1 MAHTARPTTQRMNG
15 KMGWRH
21 LGATTLVA
29 LLLATSTAPAAVPS
43 PSPTELRVA
52 VAYSVANSGLIKVL
66 VNDFRASHPELNIR
80 IIATSALDAVTLARR
95 GEADIIITQHRPSE
109 DLLMEEGFGLRR
121 TEIMYDE
128 FAIFGPAQDPL
139 HLAQESDLILA
150 LKRLGREKVRFFTP
164 VVESSAHK
172 KLNELWE
179 MAGVKPDWV
188 GYENTGA
195 SSASTLKQAALFGA
209 YTLSDMATYLDNRNS
224 LQGEIA
230 PLYQNHPSLRNTY
243 SAIVVN
249 QQHVPQ
255 VNQVAAEQFLDYL
268 ISGRGQGLMQRYGEI
283 KYGEKLYTPVAHLD
297 PSIVVARVGDKL
309 KKKTLFLNMLLVVV
323 AVLLALILMV
333 LHLVSRFR
341 RAERARRETEE
352 RFMLAVSG
360 TNDAIWDWNIETD
373 EAYYSS
379 RWKEML
385 GYVGYD
391 VEIGNDIQEWIS
403 RIHPEDRELTLSLLD
418 NYLNGRSSS
427 FCSEHRLRTKRGSYI
442 WVLDKGKI
450 LWDKTGKPIRMSGSV
465 TDIHERKLQVDVME
479 HQTLHDLVTDLPN
492 RALFMDRLQQA
503 LLVAQRD
510 KQPLVVMVTNLNRF
524 REINDTLGQDMGN
537 LALSEIATRLRATLR
552 LSDTIARSGGDEFAI
567 LLRSPEKTDTDTA
580 ARRVLKALAE
590 PMSLNGNSIA
600 MSASM
605 GIAIFPQH
613 AQTADELLQR
623 ASVAM
628 YTAKHSHCDY
638 AIYTPLPVRERQP
651 TPLSAVHRL

>member
-1 MAHTARPTTQRMNG
+1 MARASSPIDRQPAHP
-15 KMGWRH
+15 GWWRRLSVAA
-21 LGATTLVA
+21 LGV
-29 LLLATSTAPAAVPS
+29 LLLGTTAAPAAPA
-43 PSPTELRVA
+43 PAELRVA
-52 VAYSVANSGLIKVL
+52 VAYSVANSGLMAVL
-66 VNDFRASHPELNIR
+66 ANDFRAIHPEFNVQ
-80 IIATSALDAVTLARR
+80 IIATGALDTVSLARR
-95 GEADIIITQHRPSE
+95 GEADIIITHHRPSE
-109 DLLMEEGFGLRR
+109 DLLMEEGYGLRR
-121 TEIMYDE
+121 TEILYDE
-128 FAIFGPAQDPL
+128 FVLFGPPQDPL
-139 HLAQESDLILA
+139 LLAAEPDLIPALRKLA
-150 LKRLGREKVRFFTP
+150 RVKARFFTP
-164 VVESSAHK
+164 VVKSGAHK

-209 YTLSDMATYLDNRNS
+209 YTITDMATYLANRKE
-224 LQGEIA
+224 LRGKIA
-230 PLYQNHPSLRNTY
+230 PLYQNHPSLHNTY
-243 SAIVVN
+243 SAIVIN
-249 QQHVPQ
+249 QQRVPQ
-255 VNQVAAEQFLDYL
+255 VNQAGAEQFLDYL
-268 ISGRGQGLMQRYGEI
+268 ISGRGQGLMQRYGDI

-297 PSIVVARVGDKL
+297 PNIVVARVGDKL
-309 KKKTLFLNMLLVVV
+309 KKKTLFLNLLLALV
-323 AVLLALILMV
+323 AVLVALILMV

-341 RAERARRETEE
+341 RAEHARRETEE

-427 FCSEHRLRTKRGSYI
+427 FCSEHRLRTKRGNYI

-465 TDIHERKLQVDVME
+465 TDIHERKLQIDVME
-479 HQTLHDLVTDLPN
+479 YQTLHDLVTDLPN
-492 RALFMDRLQQA
+492 RALFVDRLQQA

-510 KQPLVVMVTNLNRF
+510 KQPLMVMVTNLNRF

-537 LALSEIATRLRATLR
+537 AALAEVAMRLRSTLR

-567 LLRSPEKTDTDTA
+567 LLRSPEKTDTDAA
-580 ARRVLKALAE
+580 ARRILKALAE
-590 PMSLNGNSIA
+590 PMMLDGNRIA
-600 MSASM
+600 LSASM

-628 YTAKHSHCDY
+628 YTAKHSHSDY
-638 AIYTPLPVRERQP
+638 AVYTPLPVRKKQP
-651 TPLSAVHRL
+651 VSLSSARRR

>member
-1 MAHTARPTTQRMNG
+1 MHHAS
-15 KMGWRH
+15 GWRRLLTTV
-21 LGATTLVA
+21 LGALLLVA
-29 LLLATSTAPAAVPS
+29 LAAPAAPI
-43 PSPTELRVA
+43 PTELRVV
-52 VAYSVANSGLIKVL
+52 VAYSVANSGLVTVL
-66 VNDFRASHPELNIR
+66 ANDFRASHPETNVR
-80 IIATSALDAVTLARR
+80 IIPTGALDAVTLARR
-95 GEADIIITQHRPSE
+95 GEADLVITHHRPSE
-109 DLLMEEGFGLRR
+109 DLLVEEGYGLRR
-121 TEIMYDE
+121 TELLYDE
-128 FAIFGPAQDPL
+128 FAIFGPAKDPL
-139 HLAQESDLILA
+139 QLAKEADLIPA
-150 LKRLGREKVRFFTP
+150 LKRLARNKVRFFTP
-164 VVESSAHK
+164 AVESGAHK

-179 MAGVKPDWV
+179 LAGVKPDWV

-209 YTLSDMATYLDNRNS
+209 YTLTDMATYLANRHN
-224 LQGEIA
+224 LQGNIA
-230 PLYQNHPSLRNTY
+230 VLYQNHPSLRNTY
-243 SAIVVN
+243 SAIVVS
-249 QQHVPQ
+249 QQRVPGAHQ
-255 VNQVAAEQFLDYL
+255 AAAEEFLDYL
-268 ISGRGQGLMQRYGEI
+268 VSGRGQGLMQRYGDI

-297 PSIVVARVGDKL
+297 PNVVVARVGDKL
-309 KKKTLFLNMLLVVV
+309 KKKTLFLNLMLVLVAILV
-323 AVLLALILMV
+323 ALILMV

-427 FCSEHRLRTKRGSYI
+427 FCSEHRLRTKRGNYI

-465 TDIHERKLQVDVME
+465 TDIHERKLQIDVME
-479 HQTLHDLVTDLPN
+479 HQTLHDLITDLPN

-510 KQPLVVMVTNLNRF
+510 KLPLMVLVTNLNRF
-524 REINDTLGQDMGN
+524 REINDTLGQDIGN
-537 LALSEIATRLRATLR
+537 LTLTEVATRLRATLR

-567 LLRSPEKTDTDTA
+567 LLRSPDDTDTA
-580 ARRVLKALAE
+580 ARRILKALAE
-590 PMSLNGNSIA
+590 PMMLKGNSVSI
-600 MSASM
+600 SASM

-613 AQTADELLQR
+613 AETADDLLQR

-628 YTAKHSHCDY
+628 YTAKHSHSDY
-638 AIYTPLPVRERQP
+638 AVYTPLPVSGKQP
-651 TPLSAVHRL
+651 THLSIARRR